1 MKTDYISPKTY
12 TIVVNSSCEFLAGS
26 TGGGV
31 AADGTQVSLDG
42 YRTDG
47 DAGNAAARYDDEW
60 EEEE

>member
-1 MKTDYISPKTY
+1 M
-12 TIVVNSSCEFLAGS
+12 
-26 TGGGV
+26 